1 MKRKIYA
8 DLVDWK
14 KIGPAERLYW
24 LTGPAGLQELYR
36 QTVRQGGIQD
46 VYSHWSQPSGDD
58 IKDLFAHYLNDLNTL
73 FMYLSGYYNIKL
85 YQHQS
90 LIIFDEVQLC
100 PKARAAIKY
109 LVADGRYNYMET
121 DSLISAAI
129 YDTAAVIYDKYI

>member
-1 MKRKIYA
+1 
-8 DLVDWK
+8 
-14 KIGPAERLYW
+14 
-24 LTGPAGLQELYR
+24 
-36 QTVRQGGIQD
+36 
-46 VYSHWSQPSGDD
+46 
-58 IKDLFAHYLNDLNTL
+58 
-73 FMYLSGYYNIKL
+73 MYLSGYYKIKL

>member
-1 MKRKIYA
+1 
-8 DLVDWK
+8 
-14 KIGPAERLYW
+14 
-24 LTGPAGLQELYR
+24 
-36 QTVRQGGIQD
+36 
-46 VYSHWSQPSGDD
+46 
-58 IKDLFAHYLNDLNTL
+58 
-73 FMYLSGYYNIKL
+73 MYLSGYYNIKL